1 MKRCSVVVCLL
12 VAACGKSEKAPAPVV
27 IDARTADAAVIVD
40 AAANSVDAPPN
51 APTASAAKILEVVI
65 ADRVACARRSD
76 GRVRCWG
83 SPWDGRGLPVVASPV
98 EVAGLT
104 TAVAIDLGEDQM
116 LYVVTEDGGV
126 QRGMLDLRG
135 ATELASLDGI
145 EDVVD
150 VRAYLTVP
158 VVLMRNG
165 NVFTPASASP
175 ILTNAVA
182 LKRAANKTIQVLH
195 RDGRVSWFNGKVH
208 SVAKLDD
215 ATALFGDRCAERRS
229 GARVCWDSGRLKPWT
244 GATNIV
250 DRVTG
255 TRFRCDLTSSG
266 VACSGKSLDL
276 PGKPIAIAAG
286 SRSACAVLDRGEVAC
301 WGANDGGQLGDG
313 TLVDREKPSVVPG
326 VTTSAPLAPSD
337 LRAKVQE
344 AAVDMDWS
352 GLPAGCKRPTALAA
366 LDSVASAYATISKAG
381 TTVWLADFALEPA
394 GYPSPLPAVRGT
406 QRALEI
412 VLGNGRKPV
421 DRGRYGGKK
430 PRTAKL
436 TLHAGERTPEL
447 ARSVDLVVELV
458 DKTWICGQL
467 LGTDGFDQR
476 QPFAA
481 RVPRPSPK

>member
-1 MKRCSVVVCLL
+1 MNSCSVVVCLL
-12 VAACGKSEKAPAPVV
+12 VAACGKSEKAPAPKLL
-27 IDARTADAAVIVD
+27 DAQPADAAVVVVD
-40 AAANSVDAPPN
+40 AAAKLPD
-51 APTASAAKILEVVI
+51 PTTAKILEVVI
-65 ADRVACARRSD
+65 ADRVGCARRSD

-98 EVAGLT
+98 ELAGLT
-104 TAVAIDLGEDQM
+104 TAVAIDLGADQT

-126 QRGMLDLRG
+126 RRGTLDLRG
-135 ATELASLDGI
+135 TTELASLDGI

-150 VRAYLTVP
+150 VRAYLSVP

-182 LKRAANKTIQVLH
+182 LKRAANGSIQVLH

-229 GARVCWDSGRLKPWT
+229 GARVCWDSGRLKPWA

-250 DRVTG
+250 DRVAG
-255 TRFRCDLTSSG
+255 PRVRCDLTSSG
-266 VACSGKSLDL
+266 VACSGKILDV

-313 TLVDREKPSVVPG
+313 TLVDREKPIVVPG
-326 VTTSAPLAPSD
+326 LTTSSPVAPSD
-337 LRAKVQE
+337 GRAKVQE
-344 AAVDMDWS
+344 AATAMDWT

-381 TTVWLADFALEPA
+381 ATVWLADFALEPA
-394 GYPSPLPAVRGT
+394 GYPPPLPPVRGM

-421 DRGRYGGKK
+421 DRGRYGAGK

-436 TLHAGERTPEL
+436 TIHAAERTPETVG
-447 ARSVDLVVELV
+447 SVDLVVELV
-458 DKTWICGQL
+458 DKAWICGQL
-467 LGTDGFDQR
+467 LGATGFAQR

-481 RVPRPSPK
+481 RVSRPSPK